1 MEADFLGTRMQPA
14 RAWHVR
20 VSRSLT
26 EGRLDGETLLQAIA
40 QGRDR
45 RAFAELFQH
54 YAPRIKAYLRGRHV
68 DSAVVDEVTQD
79 VMLAV
84 WRRAEQFDR
93 TRGAASTWIFTVA
106 RNCLIDM
113 IRREKRPQ
121 VEHSDPTAAP
131 ETMMPEDQMVSRA
144 EQRQL
149 QSALA
154 QLPIEQREV
163 LRRSYFSGQTLQE
176 IADSDHLP
184 VGTVKT
190 RVRIALTK
198 LRGMIGRPQD
208 P

>member
-1 MEADFLGTRMQPA
+1 M
-14 RAWHVR
+14 
-20 VSRSLT
+20 T
-26 EGRLDGETLLQAIA
+26 EGPLDGEALLQAIA

-45 RAFAELFQH
+45 RAFAELFQY
-54 YAPRIKAYLRGRHV
+54 YAPRIKAYLRGRRV
-68 DSAVVDEVTQD
+68 DTAVVDEVTQD

-84 WRRAEQFDR
+84 WRRADQFDR

-131 ETMMPEDQMVSRA
+131 EVIMPEDQMVARA

-149 QSALA
+149 QAALA

-176 IADSDHLP
+176 IADSDQLS

-198 LRGMIGRPQD
+198 LRGMIGRP
-208 P
+208 